1 MVYVSQS
8 EPVSQSTPLKKDN
21 NGEDAKLVFLDFF
34 IGSRHGSPCVNH
46 VQPVAHV
53 RTRAMM
59 VKMQSLYFYPQP
71 NHDKSCTSVTTWYCF
86 MLPPINTSHLCSFHG
101 NHNKRQNI
109 FCMLGIFYLINF
121 YLARKLRK
129 VLFSTLLFI
138 LSVQWIWMHKWRFTV
153 TAAQYIFIWVSIW
166 KNFLFNA
173 IKLCGKQKQVLQAN
187 IFDIEARYDPNI
199 R

>member
-1 MVYVSQS
+1 MVHHVLTMCNQLRMLGQ
-8 EPVSQSTPLKKDN
+8 EQWWWRCKACISTP
-21 NGEDAKLVFLDFF
+21 
-34 IGSRHGSPCVNH
+34 SQTMTNH
-46 VQPVAHV
+46 VHLLQRDIA
-53 RTRAMM
+53 
-59 VKMQSLYFYPQP
+59 S
-71 NHDKSCTSVTTWYCF
+71 F

-129 VLFSTLLFI
+129 VLFTTLLFI

-173 IKLCGKQKQVLQAN
+173 IKLYGKQKQVLQAN